1 MILLEIPNYEQSVLA
16 DEMFVLLQMKRMIYS

>member
-16 DEMFVLLQMKRMIYS
+16 NEMFVLSQMKRMIYS